1 MTGNDSKLIFQEW
14 LNAYGDHLQRLAKP
28 GVVEAITNAGT
39 SASQGAMP
47 QPQMGHEGGLEL
59 K

>member
-1 MTGNDSKLIFQEW
+1 MTGNNGKLIFQEW

-28 GVVEAITNAGT
+28 GVAEPSSTAVESQELIT
-39 SASQGAMP
+39 P
-47 QPQMGHEGGLEL
+47 PQMGREGGLDL

>member
-1 MTGNDSKLIFQEW
+1 MTGNDGKLIFQEW

-28 GVVEAITNAGT
+28 GVSEATTTAT
-39 SASQGAMP
+39 VVTTK
-47 QPQMGHEGGLEL
+47 PQMGHEGGLEL